1 MKCQAHRWYKL
12 APCHPANCCWKQLPH
27 CWQLFSYVPNQQ
39 MSKLSSWGK
48 LKKAMM
54 GVSSPSSHDHCFTV
68 IVSIT
73 CCHTVPIKWSHQAAR
88 CKLKTIPK
96 VNKCKTAFQANT
108 VQIEKKEWKKNVSIR
123 FLQGLHFFQF
133 RVYFKGS
140 YMMIHCIRKCYSGY
154 LYAGV
159 WKPFLKKNVKS

>member
-1 MKCQAHRWYKL
+1 
-12 APCHPANCCWKQLPH
+12 
-27 CWQLFSYVPNQQ
+27 
-39 MSKLSSWGK
+39 
-48 LKKAMM
+48 M

-108 VQIEKKEWKKNVSIR
+108 VQIEKKRMKEKHIYTISSGSAFFSI
-123 FLQGLHFFQF
+123 QGLF
-133 RVYFKGS
+133 
-140 YMMIHCIRKCYSGY
+140 
-154 LYAGV
+154 
-159 WKPFLKKNVKS
+159 